1 MADPVHI
8 KNGVLTVDTQ
18 EVRFRGGTFTDRTRG
33 VTITDSGSGG
43 AREYLAGG
51 GIEEFDLNFPA
62 YWRPDATFLGVT
74 GTPGTPPRLRKGR
87 LVPFTLELVTGI
99 VYAGTIYIEECEM
112 ALGEIDGDAAV
123 LYNVTSHGSG
133 PLTYP
138 APVAPGP

>member
-1 MADPVHI
+1 
-8 KNGVLTVDTQ
+8 
-18 EVRFRGGTFTDRTRG
+18 
-33 VTITDSGSGG
+33 
-43 AREYLAGG
+43 
-51 GIEEFDLNFPA
+51 
-62 YWRPDATFLGVT
+62 
-74 GTPGTPPRLRKGR
+74 

-99 VYAGTIYIEECEM
+99 TYAGTIYIEECEM